1 MSRRQYGLQFSVN
14 NIYPVIVVTNTR
26 IFNLGFLQLRVHG
39 YLLFV

>member
-14 NIYPVIVVTNTR
+14 NIIHVVVTNTR